1 MQQITLRASVVAI
14 LLLASARAADAQ
26 NALGGGDALSRD
38 TRHSDPRMT
47 SNQGVLD
54 ANSRVGGQGE
64 NGARAKEDYF
74 SRNLIVTGDVAGG
87 RGFRGSVGYREQS
100 EFTGQ
105 TGSDDNRSW
114 RAYSVYSSPY
124 MAQATYNPLQ
134 ASQAFGAIMY
144 TRTYSNASARD
155 ILTNQQPLDAR
166 IAFDRFTADSSKKMK
181 RMADIIDPANA
192 RDTSDRLNWRVTQAI
207 SAASGRESRR
217 EQGVDD
223 LLGNMGLSTY
233 DRQRLKQDILQGRT
247 KREMVGDPL
256 SQTSLLPGD
265 SLADTARLRPTLAPE
280 YSSIY
285 ESLRARAGDRIPV
298 PTSEADRAARAKE
311 IEKELTGDMDW
322 LRDQL
327 MRSGSENR
335 ARGVAGPRAE
345 NAPIDPSLERQL
357 GTDGKEPDAT
367 KQDGMEQGADGGK
380 GAGKGNG
387 TNRTN
392 GADQGNGT
400 DQGNNG
406 DSTKRDDGTGSD
418 RTRDGS
424 KNLDGNATEKTD
436 SVVRDANGRDRGGM
450 TKEERAR
457 QPSVDDLAFIL
468 RHGRKL
474 QSLVPED
481 SSAIKDMM
489 ELGATSMS
497 RGEFFRAEERFA
509 SVLAVLPNNAGA
521 MAGVANAQM
530 GAGLSVSAALTLRK
544 LFAMHP
550 EMIDTHLGTEILPP
564 TDRIEAALSA
574 ARERL
579 SAANTPNASPELQ
592 SDRFDFGLVI
602 SYIGFQT
609 DRSEVIR
616 EGLDAMRQTRPDDA
630 MLGLLQRIWLPVAA
644 DPTLPASPSVR

>member
-54 ANSRVGGQGE
+54 ANSRVGGLGE

-166 IAFDRFTADSSKKMK
+166 IAFDRFTADSGKKMK
-181 RMADIIDPANA
+181 RMADIINPANA

-207 SAASGRESRR
+207 SAASGREARR

-298 PTSEADRAARAKE
+298 PASEADRAARAKQ

-345 NAPIDPSLERQL
+345 NAPIDPSLARQL
-357 GTDGKEPDAT
+357 GTDGQEPDAT
-367 KQDGMEQGADGGK
+367 KQNGMEQGVDGGQ

-387 TNRTN
+387 ADQSN
-392 GADQGNGT
+392 GA

-406 DSTKRDDGTGSD
+406 DSTKRDDGTGSG
-418 RTRDGS
+418 RTRDS
-424 KNLDGNATEKTD
+424 KNLDGNATEQTD

-450 TKEERAR
+450 TKAERDR

-489 ELGATSMS
+489 ELGATSMT

-564 TDRIEAALSA
+564 ADRIAAALAA

-579 SAANTPNASPELQ
+579 AAANSPKASTELQ

-630 MLGLLQRIWLPVAA
+630 MLGILQRIWLPVAA

>member
-1 MQQITLRASVVAI
+1 MAI
-14 LLLASARAADAQ
+14 LFLASARAADAQ

-54 ANSRVGGQGE
+54 ANSRVGGMGE

-144 TRTYSNASARD
+144 TRTYANASARD

-166 IAFDRFTADSSKKMK
+166 IAFDRFTADSGKKMK

-207 SAASGRESRR
+207 SAASGREARR

-298 PTSEADRAARAKE
+298 PASEADRAARAKE

-345 NAPIDPSLERQL
+345 NAPIDPSLARQL
-357 GTDGKEPDAT
+357 GTDGKESDAT
-367 KQDGMEQGADGGK
+367 KQDGMEQGADS
-380 GAGKGNG
+380 GKGNSAD
-387 TNRTN
+387 RTN

-400 DQGNNG
+400 NQGNNG
-406 DSTKRDDGTGSD
+406 DSTKRDDGTGSG
-418 RTRDGS
+418 RTRDS
-424 KNLDGNATEKTD
+424 KNVDGSATEKVD

-450 TKEERAR
+450 TKEERDR

-489 ELGATSMS
+489 ELGATSMT

-564 TDRIEAALSA
+564 ADRIEAALAA

-579 SAANTPNASPELQ
+579 AAANSPKASTELQ

-630 MLGLLQRIWLPVAA
+630 MLGILQRIWLPVAA

>member
-1 MQQITLRASVVAI
+1 MAILFLASV
-14 LLLASARAADAQ
+14 RAADAQ

-54 ANSRVGGQGE
+54 ANSRVGGMGE

-144 TRTYSNASARD
+144 TRTYANASARD

-166 IAFDRFTADSSKKMK
+166 IAFDRFTADSGKKMK

-207 SAASGRESRR
+207 SAASGREARR

-298 PTSEADRAARAKE
+298 PASEADRAARAKE

-345 NAPIDPSLERQL
+345 NAPIDPSLARQL
-357 GTDGKEPDAT
+357 GTDGKESDAT
-367 KQDGMEQGADGGK
+367 KQDGMEQGADS
-380 GAGKGNG
+380 GKGNSAD
-387 TNRTN
+387 RTN

-400 DQGNNG
+400 NQGNNG
-406 DSTKRDDGTGSD
+406 DSTKRDDGTGSG
-418 RTRDGS
+418 RTRDS
-424 KNLDGNATEKTD
+424 KNADGSATEKVD

-450 TKEERAR
+450 TKEERDR

-489 ELGATSMS
+489 ELGATSMT

-564 TDRIEAALSA
+564 VDRIEAALAA

-579 SAANTPNASPELQ
+579 AAANSPKASTELQ

-630 MLGLLQRIWLPVAA
+630 MLGILQRIWLPVAA

>member
-1 MQQITLRASVVAI
+1 MAILFLASV
-14 LLLASARAADAQ
+14 RAADAQ

-54 ANSRVGGQGE
+54 ANSRVGGMGE

-144 TRTYSNASARD
+144 TRTYANASARD

-166 IAFDRFTADSSKKMK
+166 IAFDRFTADSGKKMK

-207 SAASGRESRR
+207 SAASGREARR

-298 PTSEADRAARAKE
+298 PASEADRAARAKE

-345 NAPIDPSLERQL
+345 NAPIDPSLARQL
-357 GTDGKEPDAT
+357 GTDGKESDAT
-367 KQDGMEQGADGGK
+367 KQDGMEQGADS
-380 GAGKGNG
+380 GKGNSAD
-387 TNRTN
+387 RTN

-400 DQGNNG
+400 NQGNNG
-406 DSTKRDDGTGSD
+406 DSTKRDDGTGSG
-418 RTRDGS
+418 RTRDS
-424 KNLDGNATEKTD
+424 KNVDGSATEKVD

-450 TKEERAR
+450 TKEERDR

-489 ELGATSMS
+489 ELGATSMT

-564 TDRIEAALSA
+564 ADRIEAALAA

-579 SAANTPNASPELQ
+579 AAANSPKASTELQ

-630 MLGLLQRIWLPVAA
+630 MLGLLQRIWLPVAV

>member
-1 MQQITLRASVVAI
+1 MAILFLASV
-14 LLLASARAADAQ
+14 RAADAQ

-54 ANSRVGGQGE
+54 ANSRVGGMGE

-144 TRTYSNASARD
+144 TRTYANASARD

-166 IAFDRFTADSSKKMK
+166 IAFDRFTADSGKKMK

-207 SAASGRESRR
+207 SAASGREARR

-298 PTSEADRAARAKE
+298 PASEADRAARAKE

-345 NAPIDPSLERQL
+345 NAPIDPSLARQL
-357 GTDGKEPDAT
+357 GTDGKESDAT
-367 KQDGMEQGADGGK
+367 KQDGMEQGADS
-380 GAGKGNG
+380 GKGNSAD
-387 TNRTN
+387 RTN

-400 DQGNNG
+400 NQGNNG
-406 DSTKRDDGTGSD
+406 DSTKRDDGTGSG
-418 RTRDGS
+418 RTRDS
-424 KNLDGNATEKTD
+424 KNVDGSATEKVD

-450 TKEERAR
+450 TKEERDR

-489 ELGATSMS
+489 ELGATSMT

-564 TDRIEAALSA
+564 ADRIEAALAA

-579 SAANTPNASPELQ
+579 AAANSPKASTELQ

-630 MLGLLQRIWLPVAA
+630 MLGILQRIWLPVAV

>member
-1 MQQITLRASVVAI
+1 
-14 LLLASARAADAQ
+14 
-26 NALGGGDALSRD
+26 
-38 TRHSDPRMT
+38 
-47 SNQGVLD
+47 
-54 ANSRVGGQGE
+54 
-64 NGARAKEDYF
+64 
-74 SRNLIVTGDVAGG
+74 
-87 RGFRGSVGYREQS
+87 
-100 EFTGQ
+100 
-105 TGSDDNRSW
+105 
-114 RAYSVYSSPY
+114 
-124 MAQATYNPLQ
+124 
-134 ASQAFGAIMY
+134 
-144 TRTYSNASARD
+144 
-155 ILTNQQPLDAR
+155 
-166 IAFDRFTADSSKKMK
+166 
-181 RMADIIDPANA
+181 
-192 RDTSDRLNWRVTQAI
+192 
-207 SAASGRESRR
+207 
-217 EQGVDD
+217 
-223 LLGNMGLSTY
+223 MGLSTY

-298 PTSEADRAARAKE
+298 PASEADRAARAKQ

-345 NAPIDPSLERQL
+345 NAPIDPSLARQL
-357 GTDGKEPDAT
+357 GTDGQEPDAT
-367 KQDGMEQGADGGK
+367 KQNGMEQGVDGGQ

-387 TNRTN
+387 ADQSN
-392 GADQGNGT
+392 GA

-406 DSTKRDDGTGSD
+406 DSTKRDDGTGSG
-418 RTRDGS
+418 RTRDS
-424 KNLDGNATEKTD
+424 KNLDGNATEQTD

-450 TKEERAR
+450 TKAERDR

-489 ELGATSMS
+489 ELGATSMT

-550 EMIDTHLGTEILPP
+550 EMIDTHLGAEILPP
-564 TDRIEAALSA
+564 ADRIEAALAA

-579 SAANTPNASPELQ
+579 SAANSPSASTELQ

-616 EGLDAMRQTRPDDA
+616 EGLDAMRQTLPDDA

>member
-54 ANSRVGGQGE
+54 ANSRVGGMGE

-144 TRTYSNASARD
+144 TRTYANASARD

-166 IAFDRFTADSSKKMK
+166 IAFDRFTADSGKKMK

-207 SAASGRESRR
+207 SAASGREARR

-285 ESLRARAGDRIPV
+285 ESLRARAGDRIPI
-298 PTSEADRAARAKE
+298 PASEADRAARAKE
-311 IEKELTGDMDW
+311 IEKELNGDMDW

-335 ARGVAGPRAE
+335 GVAGPRAE
-345 NAPIDPSLERQL
+345 KAPIDPSLARQL
-357 GTDGKEPDAT
+357 GTDGKESDAT
-367 KQDGMEQGADGGK
+367 KQDGMGQGAD
-380 GAGKGNG
+380 AGKG
-387 TNRTN
+387 N

-400 DQGNNG
+400 DQRNNGRDQGNNG
-406 DSTKRDDGTGSD
+406 DSTKRDDGTGSG
-418 RTRDGS
+418 RTRDS
-424 KNLDGNATEKTD
+424 KNLDGNATEQTD

-450 TKEERAR
+450 TKAERDR

-489 ELGATSMS
+489 ELGATSMT

-564 TDRIEAALSA
+564 ADRIEAALAA

-579 SAANTPNASPELQ
+579 SAANSPNASTELQ

-630 MLGLLQRIWLPVAA
+630 MLGILQRIWLPVAA

>member
-54 ANSRVGGQGE
+54 ANSRVGGMGE

-144 TRTYSNASARD
+144 TRTYANASARD

-166 IAFDRFTADSSKKMK
+166 IAFDRFTADSGKKMK

-207 SAASGRESRR
+207 SAASGREARR

-298 PTSEADRAARAKE
+298 PASEADRAARAKE

-345 NAPIDPSLERQL
+345 NAPIDPSLARQL
-357 GTDGKEPDAT
+357 GTDGKESDAT
-367 KQDGMEQGADGGK
+367 KQDGMEQGADS
-380 GAGKGNG
+380 GKGNSAD
-387 TNRTN
+387 RTN
-392 GADQGNGT
+392 GTDQGNGT
-400 DQGNNG
+400 NQGNNG
-406 DSTKRDDGTGSD
+406 DSTKRDDGTGSG
-418 RTRDGS
+418 RTRDS
-424 KNLDGNATEKTD
+424 KNVDGSATERVD

-450 TKEERAR
+450 TKEERDR

-489 ELGATSMS
+489 ELGATSMT

-564 TDRIEAALSA
+564 ADRIEAALAA

-579 SAANTPNASPELQ
+579 AAANSPKASTELQ

-630 MLGLLQRIWLPVAA
+630 MLGILQRIWLPVAA

>member
-14 LLLASARAADAQ
+14 LFLASVRAADAQ

-144 TRTYSNASARD
+144 TRTYANASARD

-166 IAFDRFTADSSKKMK
+166 IAFDRFTADSGKKMK

-207 SAASGRESRR
+207 SAASGREARR

-298 PTSEADRAARAKE
+298 PASEADRAARAKE

-345 NAPIDPSLERQL
+345 NAPIDPSLARQL
-357 GTDGKEPDAT
+357 GTDGKESDAT
-367 KQDGMEQGADGGK
+367 KQDGMEQGADS
-380 GAGKGNG
+380 GKGNSAD
-387 TNRTN
+387 RTN

-400 DQGNNG
+400 NQGNNG
-406 DSTKRDDGTGSD
+406 DSTKRDDGTGSG
-418 RTRDGS
+418 RTRDS
-424 KNLDGNATEKTD
+424 KNADGSATEKVD

-450 TKEERAR
+450 TKEERDR

-489 ELGATSMS
+489 ELGATSMT

-564 TDRIEAALSA
+564 ADRIEAALAA

-579 SAANTPNASPELQ
+579 AAANSPKASTELQ

-630 MLGLLQRIWLPVAA
+630 MLGILQRIWLPVAA

>member
-14 LLLASARAADAQ
+14 LVLASARAADAQ

-54 ANSRVGGQGE
+54 ANSRVGGMGE

-144 TRTYSNASARD
+144 TRTYANASARD

-166 IAFDRFTADSSKKMK
+166 IAFDRFTADSGKKMK

-207 SAASGRESRR
+207 SAASGREARR

-298 PTSEADRAARAKE
+298 PTSEADRAARAKQ
-311 IEKELTGDMDW
+311 IEKELNGDMDW

-335 ARGVAGPRAE
+335 GVAGPRAE
-345 NAPIDPSLERQL
+345 KAPIDPSLARQL
-357 GTDGKEPDAT
+357 GTDGKESDAT
-367 KQDGMEQGADGGK
+367 KQDGLGQGAD
-380 GAGKGNG
+380 AGKGNSAD
-387 TNRTN
+387 RTN
-392 GADQGNGT
+392 GVDQGNGT

-406 DSTKRDDGTGSD
+406 DSTKRDDGAGSG
-418 RTRDGS
+418 RTRDS
-424 KNLDGNATEKTD
+424 KNLDGNATDQTD

-450 TKEERAR
+450 TKEERDR

-489 ELGATSMS
+489 ALGATSMT

-550 EMIDTHLGTEILPP
+550 EMIDTHLGAEILPP
-564 TDRIEAALSA
+564 ADRIEAALAA

-579 SAANTPNASPELQ
+579 SAANSPNASTELQ

>member
-54 ANSRVGGQGE
+54 ANSRVGGMGE

-144 TRTYSNASARD
+144 TRTYANASARD

-166 IAFDRFTADSSKKMK
+166 IAFDRFTADSGKKMK

-207 SAASGRESRR
+207 SAASGREARR

-298 PTSEADRAARAKE
+298 PTSEADRAARAKQ

-345 NAPIDPSLERQL
+345 NAPIDPSLARQL
-357 GTDGKEPDAT
+357 GTDGKESDAT
-367 KQDGMEQGADGGK
+367 KQDGMGQGADS
-380 GAGKGNG
+380 GKGNSADQ
-387 TNRTN
+387 TN
-392 GADQGNGT
+392 GADQGNRT

-406 DSTKRDDGTGSD
+406 DSTKRDDGTGSG
-418 RTRDGS
+418 RTRDS
-424 KNLDGNATEKTD
+424 KNLDGNATETPD

-450 TKEERAR
+450 TKEERDR

-489 ELGATSMS
+489 ELGATSMT

-550 EMIDTHLGTEILPP
+550 EMIDTHLGAEILPP
-564 TDRIEAALSA
+564 ADRIEAALAA

-579 SAANTPNASPELQ
+579 SAANSPKASTELQ

>member
-54 ANSRVGGQGE
+54 ANSRVGGMGE

-166 IAFDRFTADSSKKMK
+166 IAFDRFTADSGKKMK

-207 SAASGRESRR
+207 SAASGREARR

-298 PTSEADRAARAKE
+298 PVSEADRAARAKQ

-345 NAPIDPSLERQL
+345 NAPIDPSLARQL
-357 GTDGKEPDAT
+357 GTDGQEPDAT
-367 KQDGMEQGADGGK
+367 KQNGMEQGVDGGQ

-387 TNRTN
+387 ADQSN
-392 GADQGNGT
+392 GAE
-400 DQGNNG
+400 QGNNG
-406 DSTKRDDGTGSD
+406 DSTKRDDGTGSG
-418 RTRDGS
+418 RTRDG

-450 TKEERAR
+450 TKEERDR

-489 ELGATSMS
+489 ELGATSMT

-550 EMIDTHLGTEILPP
+550 EMIDTHLGAEILPP
-564 TDRIEAALSA
+564 ADRIEAALAA

-579 SAANTPNASPELQ
+579 SGANSPNASPELQ

-630 MLGLLQRIWLPVAA
+630 MLGILQRIWLPVAA

>member
-54 ANSRVGGQGE
+54 ANSRVGGLGE

-166 IAFDRFTADSSKKMK
+166 IAFDRFTADSGKKMK
-181 RMADIIDPANA
+181 RMADIINPANA

-207 SAASGRESRR
+207 SAASGREARR

-298 PTSEADRAARAKE
+298 PASEADRAARAKQ

-345 NAPIDPSLERQL
+345 NAPIDPSLARQL
-357 GTDGKEPDAT
+357 GTDGQEPDAT
-367 KQDGMEQGADGGK
+367 KQNGMEQGVDG

-387 TNRTN
+387 ANQSN
-392 GADQGNGT
+392 GAE
-400 DQGNNG
+400 QGNNG
-406 DSTKRDDGTGSD
+406 DSTKRDDGTGSG
-418 RTRDGS
+418 RTRDG
-424 KNLDGNATEKTD
+424 KNLDGNATEQTD

-450 TKEERAR
+450 TKAERER

-489 ELGATSMS
+489 ELGATSMT

-550 EMIDTHLGTEILPP
+550 EMIDTHLGAEILPP
-564 TDRIEAALSA
+564 ADRIEAALAA

-579 SAANTPNASPELQ
+579 SAANSPSASTELQ

>member
-14 LLLASARAADAQ
+14 LLFASVRAADAQ

-144 TRTYSNASARD
+144 TRTYANASARD

-166 IAFDRFTADSSKKMK
+166 IAFDRFTADSGKKMK

-207 SAASGRESRR
+207 SAASGREARR

-285 ESLRARAGDRIPV
+285 ESLRARAGDRVPV
-298 PTSEADRAARAKE
+298 PASEADRAARAKE
-311 IEKELTGDMDW
+311 IERELTGDMDW

-335 ARGVAGPRAE
+335 PRGVAGPRAE
-345 NAPIDPSLERQL
+345 NAPIDPSLARQL
-357 GTDGKEPDAT
+357 GTDGKQPDAT
-367 KQDGMEQGADGGK
+367 KQDGMGQGTDAGKGADG
-380 GAGKGNG
+380 
-387 TNRTN
+387 TN
-392 GADQGNGT
+392 GADPGDNGN
-400 DQGNNG
+400 
-406 DSTKRDDGTGSD
+406 STKRDDGTGSG

-424 KNLDGNATEKTD
+424 KNIDGNATEKAD

-450 TKEERAR
+450 TKEERER

-489 ELGATSMS
+489 ELGAMSMT
-497 RGEFFRAEERFA
+497 RGEFFRAEERYA

-564 TDRIEAALSA
+564 TDRMEAALAA

-579 SAANTPNASPELQ
+579 SAANTPNASAELQ

-609 DRSEVIR
+609 DRSEIIR

>member
-54 ANSRVGGQGE
+54 ANSRVGGLGE

-166 IAFDRFTADSSKKMK
+166 IAFDRFTADSGKKMK
-181 RMADIIDPANA
+181 RMADIINPANA

-207 SAASGRESRR
+207 SAASGREARR

-298 PTSEADRAARAKE
+298 PASEADRAARAKQ

-345 NAPIDPSLERQL
+345 NAPIDPSLARQL
-357 GTDGKEPDAT
+357 GTDGQEPDAT
-367 KQDGMEQGADGGK
+367 KQNGMEQGVDGGQ

-387 TNRTN
+387 ADQSN
-392 GADQGNGT
+392 GA

-406 DSTKRDDGTGSD
+406 DSTKRDDGTGSG
-418 RTRDGS
+418 RTRDS
-424 KNLDGNATEKTD
+424 KNLDGNATEQTD

-450 TKEERAR
+450 TKAERDR

-489 ELGATSMS
+489 ELGATSMT

-550 EMIDTHLGTEILPP
+550 EMIDTHLGAEILPP
-564 TDRIEAALSA
+564 ADRIEAALAA

-579 SAANTPNASPELQ
+579 SAANSPSASTELQ

>member
-105 TGSDDNRSW
+105 TGSDDNHSW

-166 IAFDRFTADSSKKMK
+166 IAFDRFTADSGKKMK

-192 RDTSDRLNWRVTQAI
+192 RDTSDRLNWRETQAI
-207 SAASGRESRR
+207 SAASGREARR

-298 PTSEADRAARAKE
+298 PVSEADRAARAKQ

-345 NAPIDPSLERQL
+345 NAPIDPSLARQL
-357 GTDGKEPDAT
+357 GTDGQEPDAT
-367 KQDGMEQGADGGK
+367 KQNGMEQGVDGGQ

-387 TNRTN
+387 ADQSN
-392 GADQGNGT
+392 GAE
-400 DQGNNG
+400 QGNNG
-406 DSTKRDDGTGSD
+406 DSTKRDDGTGSG
-418 RTRDGS
+418 RTRDG

-450 TKEERAR
+450 TKEERDR

-489 ELGATSMS
+489 ELGATSMT

-550 EMIDTHLGTEILPP
+550 EMIDTHLGAEILPP
-564 TDRIEAALSA
+564 ADRIEAALAA

-579 SAANTPNASPELQ
+579 SGANSPNASPELQ

-630 MLGLLQRIWLPVAA
+630 MLGILQRIWLPVAA

>member
-1 MQQITLRASVVAI
+1 
-14 LLLASARAADAQ
+14 
-26 NALGGGDALSRD
+26 
-38 TRHSDPRMT
+38 
-47 SNQGVLD
+47 
-54 ANSRVGGQGE
+54 
-64 NGARAKEDYF
+64 
-74 SRNLIVTGDVAGG
+74 
-87 RGFRGSVGYREQS
+87 
-100 EFTGQ
+100 
-105 TGSDDNRSW
+105 
-114 RAYSVYSSPY
+114 
-124 MAQATYNPLQ
+124 
-134 ASQAFGAIMY
+134 
-144 TRTYSNASARD
+144 
-155 ILTNQQPLDAR
+155 
-166 IAFDRFTADSSKKMK
+166 
-181 RMADIIDPANA
+181 MADIIDPANA

-207 SAASGRESRR
+207 SAASGREARR

-298 PTSEADRAARAKE
+298 PASEADRAARAKQ

-345 NAPIDPSLERQL
+345 NAPIDPSLARQL
-357 GTDGKEPDAT
+357 GTDGQEPDAT
-367 KQDGMEQGADGGK
+367 KQNGMEQGVDGGQ

-387 TNRTN
+387 ADQSN
-392 GADQGNGT
+392 GA

-406 DSTKRDDGTGSD
+406 DSTKRDDGTGSG
-418 RTRDGS
+418 RTRDS
-424 KNLDGNATEKTD
+424 KNLDGNATEQTD

-450 TKEERAR
+450 TKEERDR

-489 ELGATSMS
+489 ELGATSMT

-550 EMIDTHLGTEILPP
+550 EMIDTHLGAEILPP
-564 TDRIEAALSA
+564 ADRIEAALAA

-579 SAANTPNASPELQ
+579 SAANSPSASTELQ

>member
-14 LLLASARAADAQ
+14 LVLASARAADAQ

-54 ANSRVGGQGE
+54 ANSRVGGMGE

-144 TRTYSNASARD
+144 TRTYANASARD

-166 IAFDRFTADSSKKMK
+166 IAFDRFTADSGKKMK

-207 SAASGRESRR
+207 SAASGREARR

-298 PTSEADRAARAKE
+298 PTSEADRAARAKQ
-311 IEKELTGDMDW
+311 IEKELNGDMDW

-335 ARGVAGPRAE
+335 GVAGPRAE
-345 NAPIDPSLERQL
+345 KAPIDPSLARQL
-357 GTDGKEPDAT
+357 GTDGKESDAT
-367 KQDGMEQGADGGK
+367 KQDGMGQGAD
-380 GAGKGNG
+380 AGKGNG
-387 TNRTN
+387 ADRTN
-392 GADQGNGT
+392 GVDQGNGT

-406 DSTKRDDGTGSD
+406 DSTKRDDGAGSG
-418 RTRDGS
+418 RTRDS
-424 KNLDGNATEKTD
+424 KNLDGNATDQTD

-450 TKEERAR
+450 TKEERDR

-489 ELGATSMS
+489 ALGATSMT

-550 EMIDTHLGTEILPP
+550 EMIDTHLGAEILPP
-564 TDRIEAALSA
+564 ADRIEAALAA

-579 SAANTPNASPELQ
+579 SAANSPNASTELQ

>member
-1 MQQITLRASVVAI
+1 MAILFLASV
-14 LLLASARAADAQ
+14 RAADAQ

-54 ANSRVGGQGE
+54 ANSRVGGMGE

-144 TRTYSNASARD
+144 TRTYANASARD

-166 IAFDRFTADSSKKMK
+166 IAFDRFTADSGKKMK

-207 SAASGRESRR
+207 SAASGREARR

-298 PTSEADRAARAKE
+298 PASEADRAARAKE

-345 NAPIDPSLERQL
+345 NAPIDPSLARQL
-357 GTDGKEPDAT
+357 GTDGKESDAT
-367 KQDGMEQGADGGK
+367 KQDGMEQGADS
-380 GAGKGNG
+380 GKGNSAD
-387 TNRTN
+387 RTN

-400 DQGNNG
+400 NQGNNG
-406 DSTKRDDGTGSD
+406 DSTKRDDGTGSG
-418 RTRDGS
+418 RTRDS
-424 KNLDGNATEKTD
+424 KNVDGSATEKVD

-450 TKEERAR
+450 TKEERDR

-489 ELGATSMS
+489 ELGATSMT

-564 TDRIEAALSA
+564 VDRIEAALAA

-579 SAANTPNASPELQ
+579 SAANSPKASTELQ

-630 MLGLLQRIWLPVAA
+630 MLGLLQRIWLPVAV

>member
-114 RAYSVYSSPY
+114 RAYSVYSSPF
-124 MAQATYNPLQ
+124 MAQAAYNPLQ

-144 TRTYSNASARD
+144 TRTYANASARD

-166 IAFDRFTADSSKKMK
+166 IAFDRFTADSGKKMK

-207 SAASGRESRR
+207 SAASGREARR

-298 PTSEADRAARAKE
+298 PASEADRAARAKE
-311 IEKELTGDMDW
+311 IERELTGDMDW

-335 ARGVAGPRAE
+335 PRGVAGPRAE
-345 NAPIDPSLERQL
+345 NAPIDPSLARQL
-357 GTDGKEPDAT
+357 GTDGKQPDAT
-367 KQDGMEQGADGGK
+367 KQDGMGQGTD
-380 GAGKGNG
+380 AGKGTDG
-387 TNRTN
+387 TN
-392 GADQGNGT
+392 GANQGNGA

-424 KNLDGNATEKTD
+424 KNVDGNATEKTD

-450 TKEERAR
+450 TKEERER

-489 ELGATSMS
+489 ELGAMSMT
-497 RGEFFRAEERFA
+497 RGEFFRAEERYA

-564 TDRIEAALSA
+564 TDRMEAALAA

-579 SAANTPNASPELQ
+579 SAANTPNASTELQ

-609 DRSEVIR
+609 DRSEIIR
-616 EGLDAMRQTRPDDA
+616 EGLDAMRQARPDDT